1 MSSCKFPKEIL
12 HAWMD
17 GEAGEVTQSAAAH
30 VIECVECA
38 REVESLRLA
47 GSQLRSLIDD
57 AVGEVDSLVALQKIR
72 HRIEAN
78 EKNTLW
84 GAFMEWCTDFWVF
97 HRRAALGL
105 AFAFAL
111 GALAAPAVVWWAS
124 LGGGVGVN
132 GASGARTASV
142 RVESAEIEGGASPV
156 VLQPQGSSTAV
167 IWIDSGDAVDD
178 GSGR

>member
-47 GSQLRSLIDD
+47 GSQLRSLMED
-57 AVGEVDSLVALQKIR
+57 AVGEVDPLVALQKIR

-78 EKNTLW
+78 QKNTLW

-156 VLQPQGSSTAV
+156 VLQPHGSSTAV
-167 IWIDSGDAVDD
+167 IWIDSGDAVDA

>member
-38 REVESLRLA
+38 REVESLRVA
-47 GSQLRSLIDD
+47 GSQLTSLIDD
-57 AVGEVDSLVALQKIR
+57 AVGEVDPLVALHTIR
-72 HRIEAN
+72 CRIEAN
-78 EKNTLW
+78 QKKSLW
-84 GAFMEWCTDFWVF
+84 GTLMLWCADFRLF
-97 HRRAALGL
+97 HRRAAMGL

-111 GALAAPAVVWWAS
+111 GALAAPVVVWWAA
-124 LGGGVGVN
+124 LGGGADVS

-142 RVESAEIEGGASPV
+142 RVESAEIEGGATPV
-156 VLQPQGSSTAV
+156 VLQPKGSSTAV
-167 IWIDSGDAVDD
+167 IWIDSGDAIHD